1 MNNRLMKT
9 LLGGVSFAAL
19 SSSAPAAEMAV
30 KAPPPSQAPV
40 YSWTGFYGGL
50 HGGAGWSAHGDGT
63 VTQQDLTGVIPPSVL
78 TAPFTA
84 LGFGG
89 VQVGYNWQLPDR
101 WIVGLETDISAST
114 HSETN
119 GQLVVPGLGGGVNN
133 INVVRGFDWFGTMRA
148 RAGYLYSPAMLVYA
162 TGGVAYGHMR
172 NDLNQ
177 SFVFFP
183 AGVPNQNFAAN
194 AASTGAGWTVGGGIE
209 LAIDRKWSMKL
220 EYQYLAFN
228 DSLTTVNVVT
238 GAKVNAAYFGQLPDS
253 SAHTVQVG
261 LNYHFWN

>member
-1 MNNRLMKT
+1 MNA

-19 SSSAPAAEMAV
+19 SCSASAADPLPAL
-30 KAPPPSQAPV
+30 APV

-63 VTQQDLTGVIPPSVL
+63 VTQQDLTGVMPPSVL

-84 LGFGG
+84 LRFGG
-89 VQVGYNWQLPDR
+89 VQIGYNWQLRDR

-114 HSETN
+114 HSETA
-119 GQLVVPGLGGGVNN
+119 GQLVYVNLGGGTNN
-133 INVVRGFDWFGTMRA
+133 IDVMRGFDWFGTVRG
-148 RAGYLYSPAMLVYA
+148 RIGYLYSPAILVYA
-162 TGGVAYGHMR
+162 TGGLAYGHTR
-172 NDLNQ
+172 NDINQ
-177 SFVFFP
+177 TFIFN
-183 AGVPNQNFAAN
+183 AGVAPTQYFANSAP
-194 AASTGAGWTVGGGIE
+194 STSVGWTAGGGIE
-209 LAIDRKWSMKL
+209 LALDRKWSIKL

-228 DSLTTVNVVT
+228 NSVTTVNFVT
-238 GAKVNAAYFGQLPDS
+238 GAKTNAAYIGQLPDS